1 MDVYKAVCDES
12 KWQFLTNRNLGLGI
26 SSEQETSTPQSH
38 RISYQ
43 NS

>member
-12 KWQFLTNRNLGLGI
+12 KWQFLTNHYLGI
-26 SSEQETSTPQSH
+26 LSEQETSTPQSH

-43 NS
+43 SS